1 MIRVLIVDD
10 DPLVR
15 AGLRLML
22 GGAADLELVGDAAD
36 GDEVA
41 EAVRLHRPDVVLM
54 DVRMPRLDGIAAVRA
69 LQASGLDVPPA
80 VIVLTTFRADAT
92 VLEALRAGASGFLL
106 KHTPPA
112 EIVAAIRAAAD
123 GLPTVSPDALRQLID
138 YVAATESVTLGTGR
152 SVRDAAVSD
161 GAASEGAASGGAASD
176 GAAPDGAAPDGAAS
190 EGAASDPGAP
200 ELSTSTLDP
209 LAALTE
215 REREVAFAVAEGL
228 GNAEI
233 AERLFLSHGSVK
245 AHISSALAKL
255 ALDNRIQLA
264 VLAHQ
269 SRL

>member
-176 GAAPDGAAPDGAAS
+176 GAAPDGAAS